1 MTPERPLPPAGDHA
15 WIADLRTPCYVYEP
29 EVAIARYRSLKARL
43 GTRLI
48 VSLKANPNQ
57 DMLARCAHAYE
68 DGVELASRGELDA
81 VIGRIKTPRY
91 LNNPSMDEMFMRAGL
106 ASRCHFVLD
115 NPDAVARFVPLAREA
130 AAGGSTPGSVL
141 LRVNA
146 GALAGDDTLPAG
158 PDRARI
164 EAWTVATHLQVW
176 GRGC

>member
-15 WIADLRTPCYVYEP
+15 WIAELRTPCYVYEP

-81 VIGRIKTPRY
+81 VIGR
-91 LNNPSMDEMFMRAGL
+91 
-106 ASRCHFVLD
+106 
-115 NPDAVARFVPLAREA
+115 
-130 AAGGSTPGSVL
+130 
-141 LRVNA
+141 
-146 GALAGDDTLPAG
+146 
-158 PDRARI
+158 
-164 EAWTVATHLQVW
+164 
-176 GRGC
+176 